1 MHPVWE
7 WWQVW
12 VSTTLWVSTCATFGV
27 EIFLQKNLRA
37 RSFQTHLWADN
48 GHCQCQILQFE
59 EWEKTL
65 EELVAW
71 CPVPLPKQNVQL
83 LHIHP
88 NVCLVL
94 LIYSL
99 NFKPFVPNPRMLFS
113 SKWVQAKSELI
124 FMQRHFLSSCKSN
137 GQRMQKYGRYSRKNI
152 ATDCKE
158 GRHLQEYFDEWFQ
171 EMLEVQ
177 LQIQTVIL
185 RNTRI

>member
-59 EWEKTL
+59 EWKKTL
-65 EELVAW
+65 EELHV
-71 CPVPLPKQNVQL
+71 LPSASPKTKCSITPYPPKSVFGPSYL
-83 LHIHP
+83 FIH
-88 NVCLVL
+88 
-94 LIYSL
+94 
-99 NFKPFVPNPRMLFS
+99 FKPFVPNPRMLFS
-113 SKWVQAKSELI
+113 SKWVQAKSELL

-177 LQIQTVIL
+177 LQIQTVVL